1 VNATLGRVA
10 VIGSGISGLTAAHE
24 LNKVPGLA
32 VTLYEREPAPG
43 GHVKTVPLPGG
54 PSVDTGFIVYNEAT
68 YPRLT
73 ALFAELGVATQA
85 SDMSFGVSC
94 RACGLEWS
102 TRGLR
107 GLLATRTTAASP
119 AHWGMARDILRFFR
133 EARALLDGP
142 GTVGPGRAGAT
153 LDEFLREGRYG
164 RAFAQHFLVPLS
176 AAVWSTAPEW
186 IGEFP
191 VDYLLR
197 FLDNH
202 GLIGLGRAHAWRT
215 VSGGSATYVERILE
229 RLPAGTLRGGAL
241 AARRTTSGILVT
253 DASGTTDRHDAL
265 VLATHAD
272 EARRLLADADARESA
287 ALGGFAY
294 TTNRVVLHTDEALLP
309 RRSDARASWNVVVG
323 DCRRP
328 ADALTMTYDMNRLQR
343 LPGPTRYATSV
354 NPGSD
359 LREEQVIVA
368 RDMAHPLYTF
378 ETLAAQARLQAIQ
391 GRNATWYA
399 GAHLGYGFHE
409 DGCRSGYE
417 AAAAVAAGL
426 ASRTR
431 ARTPDAQEVA
441 A

>member
-1 VNATLGRVA
+1 
-10 VIGSGISGLTAAHE
+10 
-24 LNKVPGLA
+24 
-32 VTLYEREPAPG
+32 
-43 GHVKTVPLPGG
+43 
-54 PSVDTGFIVYNEAT
+54 
-68 YPRLT
+68 
-73 ALFAELGVATQA
+73 
-85 SDMSFGVSC
+85 
-94 RACGLEWS
+94 
-102 TRGLR
+102 
-107 GLLATRTTAASP
+107 
-119 AHWGMARDILRFFR
+119 MARDMLRFFR
-133 EARALLDGP
+133 EARALLDRPGAAGP
-142 GTVGPGRAGAT
+142 GTVGPARAGAT

-164 RAFAQHFLVPLS
+164 RAFAQHFLVPLT
-176 AAVWSTAPEW
+176 AAVWSTAPER

-191 VDYLLR
+191 VDYLLH

-253 DASGTTDRHDAL
+253 DASGATEHHDAL

-272 EARRLLADADARESA
+272 DARRLLADADARESA

-294 TTNRVVLHTDEALLP
+294 TTNRVVLHSDKALLP
-309 RRSDARASWNVVVG
+309 RRADARASWNVVVG

-328 ADALTMTYDMNRLQR
+328 AEALTMTYDMNRLQR

-354 NPGSD
+354 NPGPD
-359 LREEQVIVA
+359 LRDETVIAA

-378 ETLAAQARLQAIQ
+378 ETLAAQDRLRAIQ
-391 GRNATWYA
+391 GRNGTWYA

-417 AAAAVAAGL
+417 AAAAVAASLEG
-426 ASRTR
+426 TR
-431 ARTPDAQEVA
+431 DAVEVA